1 VRSVRFRGKREIEK
15 HLRDFKRSGLSATVY
30 SQENNLP
37 TSTFFNWQKRGKTGR
52 EEQPSFA
59 RLTLSPKETLQYEV
73 QRKDITIR
81 MPLAVEESVL
91 RSVILLLREVS

>member
-15 HLRDFKRSGLSATVY
+15 HLRNFKRSGLSVTAY

-37 TSTFFNWQKRGKTGR
+37 ASTFFNWQKRGKTR
-52 EEQPSFA
+52 TEEQPSFA
-59 RLTLSPKETLQYEV
+59 RLTLSGVESLQYEI

-81 MPLAVEESVL
+81 VPLAVDEPVL
-91 RSVILLLREVS
+91 RRLLSLLSEVS